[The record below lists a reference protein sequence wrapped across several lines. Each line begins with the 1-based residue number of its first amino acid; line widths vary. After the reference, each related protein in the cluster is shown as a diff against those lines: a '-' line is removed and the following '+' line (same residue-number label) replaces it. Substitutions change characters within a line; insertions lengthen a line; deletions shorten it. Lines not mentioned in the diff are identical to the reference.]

1 MPEQVMPEQ
10 LIKVTPLEGYRA
22 WAPCYDQ
29 TANPLLSLESRVLS
43 QFLAAFSG
51 TRILDVGCGTGRWM
65 EPLAASG
72 ASVFGLDLSAEML
85 AVAAAKPALT
95 GRFVVADIEN
105 LPIQTD
111 SFDLALCC
119 FTLSYATHLPRA
131 LAELARVARRV
142 AVTDLHPEA
151 MRRGWKR
158 SFHQQGRTIEIAHTS
173 HSIRELDE
181 AARGAG
187 LTRPSRLE
195 VAFGKPERGIF
206 RAAGK
211 EDAFAEMSDC
221 PALLFTTWAK

>member
-1 MPEQVMPEQ
+1 MQ
-10 LIKVTPLEGYRA
+10 LTPVEGYRA

-43 QFLAAFSG
+43 QFLAAFG
-51 TRILDVGCGTGRWM
+51 GARILDVGCGTGRWM
-65 EPLAASG
+65 EPLVAGG
-72 ASVFGLDLSAEML
+72 ACVFGVDLSDEML

-95 GRFVVADIEN
+95 GRVVVADIED

-111 SFDLALCC
+111 SFELALCC
-119 FTLSYATHLPRA
+119 FALSYARNLNRA

-158 SFHQQGRTIEIAHTS
+158 SFRQQGRTIEIAHTS
-173 HSIRELDE
+173 HSVRELDE
-181 AARGAG
+181 AALGAG
-187 LTRPSRLE
+187 LSRPSRLE

-211 EDAFAEMSDC
+211 EDAFAEMSEC

>member
-1 MPEQVMPEQ
+1 MQ
-10 LIKVTPLEGYRA
+10 LTPVEGYRA

-43 QFLAAFSG
+43 QFLAVFSG

-65 EPLAASG
+65 EPLLAG
-72 ASVFGLDLSAEML
+72 GKCVFGVDLSIEML
-85 AVAAAKPALT
+85 GVAAAKPALT
-95 GRFVVADIEN
+95 GRFAVADIEH
-105 LPIQTD
+105 LPLQTD

-119 FTLSYATHLPRA
+119 FTLSYAPHLTRA

-151 MRRGWKR
+151 MQRGWRR
-158 SFHQQGRTIEIAHTS
+158 SFHQKGRTIEISHTS

-181 AARGAG
+181 AAVSAG

-195 VAFGKPERGIF
+195 VAFGKQERSIF

-211 EDAFAEMSDC
+211 EHAFAEMSEC
-221 PALLFTTWAK
+221 PAILFTTWAK